1 MSIYSLSPDEMVRDL
16 INRANTPII
25 AFDSSNLI
33 FGQASK
39 VLNNPNADTTVMA
52 RGVNQEDYA
61 GKVALLYDRLD
72 LGVLFRGNYRPA
84 FTALGQSTLYK
95 LLPEIN
101 KALGIN
107 LTAKDV
113 VDIDLKLL
121 SGGDQVT
128 LELTAK
134 PGSLAYTGFTRVLF
148 NRKQLML
155 TDVVKTREIAQLR
168 HPDPVL
174 EGYVSAGLLTWGQD
188 FTIISDK
195 MKVNIYGNNYK
206 GSWIDQAGF
215 QAALNEYFGIEN
227 FPGID
232 FSFQSKMT
240 LRDYATKDHPDA
252 SREFSRVVVQTLL
265 RSNGYSG
272 TAFFHYNK

>member
-25 AFDSSNLI
+25 AFDSTNLI

-39 VLNNPNADTTVMA
+39 VLNNPDANTTVVA
-52 RGVNQEDYA
+52 RGIYDEDYA

-72 LGVLFRGNYRPA
+72 LGVLFRGNYRPE

-101 KALGIN
+101 QALGIN
-107 LTAKDV
+107 LTPKDV
-113 VDIDLKLL
+113 VDVDLRLL

-128 LELTAK
+128 IEMTAK
-134 PGSLAYTGFTRVLF
+134 PGSLAYMGFTRVLF
-148 NRKQLML
+148 NRRQLLL
-155 TDVVKTREIAQLR
+155 TDVVTTREYVELQ

-174 EGYVSAGLLTWGQD
+174 EGYVSVGLLTWGQD
-188 FTIISDK
+188 FSFITPQL
-195 MKVNIYGNNYK
+195 KVNRYGNNYK
-206 GSWIDQAGF
+206 GSWVD
-215 QAALNEYFGIEN
+215 QAALQQALSDHFGIES

-232 FSFQSKMT
+232 FAWNSKMT

-252 SREFSRVVVQTLL
+252 SREFSRVVVQTLV

-272 TAFFHYNK
+272 TAFFHYNP

>member
-25 AFDSSNLI
+25 AFDSTNLI
-33 FGQASK
+33 FGQAST
-39 VLNNPNADTTVMA
+39 VLNNPDSNTTVMA
-52 RGVNQEDYA
+52 RGVYAEDYA

-72 LGVLFRGNYRPA
+72 LGVLYRGTYRPE
-84 FTALGQSTLYK
+84 FSALGQSTLYR
-95 LLPEIN
+95 LLPELN

-107 LTAKDV
+107 LTQKDV

-148 NRKQLML
+148 NRQQLML
-155 TDVVKTREIAQLR
+155 TNVVTTREYAELK

-174 EGYVSAGLLTWGQD
+174 EGFVSVGLLTWGQD
-188 FTIISDK
+188 FSFIAPQL
-195 MKVNIYGNNYK
+195 KVNRYGNNYK
-206 GSWIDQAGF
+206 GSWMDQAAF
-215 QAALNEYFGIEN
+215 QAALSEYYGIED

-232 FSFQSKMT
+232 FSSQSKMT

-272 TAFFHYNK
+272 TAFFHYNP

>member
-25 AFDSSNLI
+25 AFDSTNLI
-33 FGQASK
+33 FGQAST
-39 VLNNPNADTTVMA
+39 VLNNPDSNTTVTA
-52 RGVNQEDYA
+52 RGVYAEDYA

-72 LGVLFRGNYRPA
+72 LGVLFRGTYRPEFA
-84 FTALGQSTLYK
+84 ALGQSTLYR
-95 LLPEIN
+95 LLPELN
-101 KALGIN
+101 AALGIN
-107 LTAKDV
+107 LTQKDV
-113 VDIDLKLL
+113 LDIDLKLL
-121 SGGDQVT
+121 AGGDQVT

-155 TDVVKTREIAQLR
+155 TNVVTTREYAELK

-174 EGYVSAGLLTWGQD
+174 EGYVSVGLLTWGQD
-188 FTIISDK
+188 FSFISPQL
-195 MKVNIYGNNYK
+195 KVNRYGNNYK
-206 GSWIDQAGF
+206 GSWVDQAAF
-215 QAALNEYFGIEN
+215 QAALSEYFGIEN

-232 FSFQSKMT
+232 FSANSKMT

-272 TAFFHYNK
+272 TAFFHYNP

>member
-16 INRANTPII
+16 INRANNPII

-33 FGQASK
+33 FGKAST
-39 VLNNPNADTTVMA
+39 VLNNPDADTTVMA
-52 RGVNQEDYA
+52 RGVYQEDYV

-72 LGVLFRGNYRPA
+72 LGVLFRGNYRPE
-84 FTALGQSTLYK
+84 FSALGQSTLYR

-101 KALGIN
+101 AALGIT
-107 LTAKDV
+107 LTTKDV
-113 VDIDLKLL
+113 QDVDLRLL
-121 SGGDQVT
+121 DEGDQVT
-128 LELTAK
+128 LELVAK

-155 TDVVKTREIAQLR
+155 SDMVTVREFADLK

-174 EGYVSAGLLTWGQD
+174 EGYASVGLLTWGQD
-188 FTIISDK
+188 FTI
-195 MKVNIYGNNYK
+195 MAPQLKVNRYGNNYK
-206 GSWIDQAGF
+206 GSWLDE
-215 QAALNEYFGIEN
+215 AAFLAKLNEFFGIEN

-232 FSFQSKMT
+232 FSTGSKMT

-252 SREFSRVVVQTLL
+252 SRDFKRVVVQTLI
-265 RSNGYSG
+265 RSNGFSG
-272 TAFFHYNK
+272 TAFFHYNN